1 MIFYVAKH
9 VKTCFNYFNTHNKE
23 IDKINSLFR
32 EYGEKWH
39 NAGRLLNKQNVF
51 DDFHSASEYLVKN
64 KYTSHEKI
72 AIQGGSNGGLLIGAC
87 INQRPELFGAAISQV
102 G

>member
-1 MIFYVAKH
+1 VSI
-9 VKTCFNYFNTHNKE
+9 NWPYFRWELLN
-23 IDKINSLFR
+23 LPAFFR

-51 DDFHSASEYLVKN
+51 EDFQTAAKYLIEKNYTVAS
-64 KYTSHEKI
+64 KI
-72 AIQGGSNGGLLIGAC
+72 AIQGGSNGGLLVGAC
-87 INQRPELFGAAISQV
+87 INQKPELFGAAIAQV